1 MIYFVCFEG
10 ACTRKLNVYEVRSR
24 DVKSDGF
31 SIPVVS
37 FAFTFSDYFKSFLLE
52 NKVVFVIF
60 AHFDSSR
67 EIAVCLGVNDVDS

>member
-1 MIYFVCFEG
+1 M
-10 ACTRKLNVYEVRSR
+10 
-24 DVKSDGF
+24 
-31 SIPVVS
+31 S

-52 NKVVFVIF
+52 NEVVFVIF